1 MGLLSFL
8 VSNRFILAI
17 WLLPASLVYDVFW
30 YLKSQFILSPSVKKT
45 LECIFTSSQIVPPH
59 RKKCHPL
66 QMYHYQTM
74 TIVIT
79 IIFAIM

>member
-30 YLKSQFILSPSVKKT
+30 YLRSQFILWLGSAPKKHKERVEHVQKQVGEVALDWHCCSLT
-45 LECIFTSSQIVPPH
+45 WLSI
-59 RKKCHPL
+59 RL
-66 QMYHYQTM
+66 LNGG
-74 TIVIT
+74 
-79 IIFAIM
+79 